1 MGKGF
6 GQLYKM
12 QGIITYVLSPFEQR
26 AYAGA
31 IKNGIPNIVRRTR
44 ESIFYFAPP
53 LLIGY
58 FVYDQVEKE
67 HARLMRKNPKDY
79 ENDQ

>member
-31 IKNGIPNIVRRTR
+31 IKNGLPNIVRRTR
-44 ESIFYFAPP
+44 ESIFYFAP
-53 LLIGY
+53 
-58 FVYDQVEKE
+58 
-67 HARLMRKNPKDY
+67 RK
-79 ENDQ
+79 